1 MTMPKHPFVSLRQPT
16 RYVEWLV
23 LLACLCSGLFSTYFR
38 NHPQLLPIFWLYVG
52 GFFALSW
59 WFPVDRPLW
68 QRRLYI
74 AVEISLLLLAL
85 SLRLWFDLLMYFLLT
100 KSCFLLPRRDVVLS
114 AIGLGIAST
123 MLNAWILPERIASV
137 IAQIQSG
144 DTSVYNVKAI
154 TVVNAINYAGA
165 SLFAIGFGLVFVA
178 VLHSRQRAEALAQQ
192 VEIQAATLERT
203 RIARE
208 IHDSLGHSLTTL
220 DVQLELA
227 ERLSQRDPTASQA
240 AVAIAH
246 QLAQQGLQDVRRSV
260 QTLRQGEFDLNQAV
274 LNLVSQMRQHQPL
287 QVHCNLE
294 LPKLTSQQSHQLY
307 CIIQEGLTNVQK
319 HAQAKRVNLSS
330 TITPT
335 DICLKLQDDG
345 IGFNPATTPIGFG
358 LRGMQERVQLLTG
371 QFKIQSAVDQGT
383 SIQITIPRF

>member
-38 NHPQLLPIFWLYVG
+38 DHPQLLPIFWLYVG

-74 AVEISLLLLAL
+74 AIEIALLLSVL
-85 SLRLWFDLLMYFLLT
+85 SLRLWFDLWMYFLLT
-100 KSCFLLPRRDVVLS
+100 KSCFLLPRRDVILAATVV
-114 AIGLGIAST
+114 GIAAT

-137 IAQIQSG
+137 IARIQSG
-144 DTSVYNVKAI
+144 DTSVYNVQAI

-246 QLAQQGLQDVRRSV
+246 QLVQQCLQDVRRSV
-260 QTLRQGEFDLNQAV
+260 QTLRQDEFDLNQAV
-274 LNLVSQMRQHQPL
+274 TNLVSQMQQLQPL
-287 QVHCNLE
+287 QVHCNLK
-294 LPKLTSQQSHQLY
+294 LPKLTSSLPHEL
-307 CIIQEGLTNVQK
+307 
-319 HAQAKRVNLSS
+319 
-330 TITPT
+330 
-335 DICLKLQDDG
+335 
-345 IGFNPATTPIGFG
+345 
-358 LRGMQERVQLLTG
+358 
-371 QFKIQSAVDQGT
+371 
-383 SIQITIPRF
+383 